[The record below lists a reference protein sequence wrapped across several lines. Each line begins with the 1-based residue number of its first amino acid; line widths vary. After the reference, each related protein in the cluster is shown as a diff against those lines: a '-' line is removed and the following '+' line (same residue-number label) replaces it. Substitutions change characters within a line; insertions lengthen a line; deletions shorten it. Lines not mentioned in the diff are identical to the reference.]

1 MKLKAIAIAL
11 GVASAVSFANADV
24 NSQLSSLQAQVNQL
38 QSQVSSMGSSS
49 GSMAGVVGLNSN
61 LSMQMMSNESGVGK
75 ELNLLQARQN
85 GMNQM
90 LTIGGYAQADAVY
103 DHSSPRGSF
112 INPVINNAA
121 GANSTESSGT
131 NIELT
136 DASLATTAEMGSWVT
151 GYIQLGQSVI
161 GSSIAPSFGVQDA
174 YLVLGNLSQLPVFG
188 FVGKKDI
195 DFGSFAT
202 VDMYNQPLNR
212 TLFQAQGNTLG
223 VGVSAYG
230 FNGVASLVNGGS
242 ESTTA
247 SSVGSNYQYTN
258 LNTNSGNKV
267 SNGAVNLSYGMTNG
281 PVTWNL
287 GAGYLEGSS
296 FKEQDGSKTN
306 GAWDINGKV
315 SVMGFDLLGEYDTS
329 ADKTDLTT
337 NQRAQAWDVGAD
349 YNFPVMGY
357 KSVVNAEYSGAKLT
371 NNTAGK
377 GTQYVVGYRV
387 APLNNVWVGLEY
399 AYTSGIANFYG
410 VANATANGAPSTVNI
425 NNGSTNV
432 GNIDN
437 STVAL
442 DLTAA
447 F

>member
-38 QSQVSSMGSSS
+38 QSQVGSMGNS

-61 LSMQMMSNESGVGK
+61 LSMQMMSNVSGVGK

-85 GMNQM
+85 GLNQM
-90 LTIGGYAQADAVY
+90 LTLGGYMQADAVY
-103 DHSSPRGSF
+103 DNSSPHGSF
-112 INPVINNAA
+112 INPVINNAS
-121 GANSTESSGT
+121 GSGSTATSGT

-136 DASLATTAEMGSWVT
+136 DASLAATAEMGSWVT
-151 GYIQLGQSVI
+151 GYVQFGQSVL
-161 GSSIAPSFGVQDA
+161 GSSISPGFKVQDA

-188 FVGKKDI
+188 FVGNKDI

-202 VDMYNQPLNR
+202 VNMYNQPLSR
-212 TLFQAQGNTLG
+212 TLFQAQGNTMG
-223 VGVSAYG
+223 VGVNAYG
-230 FNGVASLVNGGS
+230 FSGVASLVNGGA

-247 SSVGSNYQYTN
+247 TAIGSAYQYSN
-258 LNTNSGNKV
+258 LSTSNSGGV

-287 GAGYLEGSS
+287 GAGYLAGSS
-296 FKEQDGSKTN
+296 FKQQTQSKTN
-306 GAWDINGKV
+306 GAWDVNGKV
-315 SVMGFDLLGEYDTS
+315 SVMGFDLLGEYDTT
-329 ADKTDLTT
+329 ANKTNLTG

-357 KSVVNAEYSGAKLT
+357 KSVVNADYSGASLT
-371 NNTAGK
+371 NTTAGK
-377 GTQYVVGYRV
+377 GSQYVFGYRV
-387 APLNNVWVGLEY
+387 SPLNNVWVGLEY
-399 AYTSGIANFYG
+399 AYTSGMANFFG
-410 VANATANGAPSTVNI
+410 DSGNAASLPSTIYTNR
-425 NNGSTNV
+425 GSTNL
-432 GNIDN
+432 GNVDN
-437 STVAL
+437 STLAL